1 MSLALG
7 RARLAVLH
15 ISSAG
20 CPLRPA
26 RLISVFVL
34 VTLVLVD
41 AVHVLCSPARLIGSP
56 SLPSLS
62 LSFSLPE
69 SRQKPKSDHLPRRA
83 DQCNLHTHVIANKN
97 KSPAEKRSRSI
108 EFLNALVRRSSRCCG
123 HHRDSKPSQP
133 SKSAAQLRRAP
144 TTQVANSSRTWL
156 GQRSTHQI

>member
-97 KSPAEKRSRSI
+97 KSPVEKKKKKGGVWGGTPHSQAFLDPGSAFLGPGSQFVMRSFI
-108 EFLNALVRRSSRCCG
+108 FVRHYVG
-123 HHRDSKPSQP
+123 M
-133 SKSAAQLRRAP
+133 
-144 TTQVANSSRTWL
+144 
-156 GQRSTHQI
+156 